1 MGTSVIK
8 SDEAANTRRSVR
20 RPLIFFALPLVLL
33 LPSWWFFCQYN
44 PGHYSQMSQQIR
56 VQAIRSHWG
65 TFWIVTYFPFAG
77 ICFVSSLVMLI
88 RRASYSP
95 GARLALI
102 PVGLF
107 TLGILI
113 LIFLIAAQIV
123 IL

>member
-1 MGTSVIK
+1 MGTSVTK
-8 SDEAANTRRSVR
+8 SDEVASTRRSVR

-33 LPSWWFFCQYN
+33 LPSWWFFYHYD
-44 PGHYSQMSQQIR
+44 PEHYSQMSQRIG

-88 RRASYSP
+88 RRASHSP

-102 PVGLF
+102 PVGLL

-113 LIFLIAAQIV
+113 LIFLIAANIV